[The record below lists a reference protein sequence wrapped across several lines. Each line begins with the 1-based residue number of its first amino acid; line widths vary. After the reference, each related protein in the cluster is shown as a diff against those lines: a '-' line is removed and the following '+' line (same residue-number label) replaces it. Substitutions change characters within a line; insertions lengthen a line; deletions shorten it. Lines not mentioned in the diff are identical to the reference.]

1 MLLKTSE
8 QVRACLERAY
18 DAKRQADGAFHPA
31 LKTDFLE
38 MEKRWLAL
46 ARSYEFSE
54 RLTDFTAANSAWRTT
69 FNELR
74 ARVNDRPD
82 DTPRL
87 QSILKEANVDALFE
101 RMWLASIVEC
111 SDDAIISKNLYGIIT
126 SWNKGAELIFGY
138 SAEEAIGKPVTM
150 LIPPDRQHEEDVIL
164 DHIRRGARIE
174 HYETVRQRKDGSLL
188 DISLTVSPIRGA
200 AGKVVGASKI
210 ARDISDRRRSEAQIA
225 ILAREAEHRAK
236 NLLAN
241 VQAIVQLSH
250 SDTPNGLKKAIRG
263 RIEALANVHSLFA
276 QSRWAGAELGY
287 MVRRELSPYSLDG
300 ETRTQMD
307 GPPIMLK
314 PEVASAIAVV
324 LHELATNAAKYGA
337 LSVSGGQVRVEWTC
351 VADGQLVL
359 RWIEAGGP
367 LVNPPTRKGF
377 GTHIIEAMIQDQV
390 RGSVRLDW
398 RAEGL
403 ACEISVPT

>member
-8 QVRACLERAY
+8 QVRTCLERAY

-150 LIPPDRQHEEDVIL
+150 PIPPDRQHEEDVIL
-164 DHIRRGARIE
+164 DHIRRGARI
-174 HYETVRQRKDGSLL
+174 
-188 DISLTVSPIRGA
+188 
-200 AGKVVGASKI
+200 
-210 ARDISDRRRSEAQIA
+210 
-225 ILAREAEHRAK
+225 
-236 NLLAN
+236 
-241 VQAIVQLSH
+241 
-250 SDTPNGLKKAIRG
+250 
-263 RIEALANVHSLFA
+263 
-276 QSRWAGAELGY
+276 
-287 MVRRELSPYSLDG
+287 
-300 ETRTQMD
+300 
-307 GPPIMLK
+307 
-314 PEVASAIAVV
+314 
-324 LHELATNAAKYGA
+324 
-337 LSVSGGQVRVEWTC
+337 
-351 VADGQLVL
+351 
-359 RWIEAGGP
+359 
-367 LVNPPTRKGF
+367 
-377 GTHIIEAMIQDQV
+377 
-390 RGSVRLDW
+390 
-398 RAEGL
+398 
-403 ACEISVPT
+403 